1 MGVVARRPGRRDASC
16 ERAKARSDD
25 ILHESF
31 HASSSSRARSREGR
45 RSDARSFDRT
55 RRRAFVVSRH
65 ATRARDDANDD
76 RGDEG
81 FPKCR
86 AVERPRATRVHAVRS
101 RATSIPSTRSHSIAR
116 TRSIANSTARTRA
129 NRTFL
134 TFDPRGRRRRTKI
147 LDGSVWC
154 VRARAFVVRERRER
168 ERENRPTDQNRRDRV
183 ARRHLEGR
191 KGELVGEDELG
202 NKYYQDVS
210 SQQGR
215 NRWVVPPN
223 ADDYSA
229 ANVPRGWHGW
239 LHHANDEPGLPDAA
253 APTYEDDAP
262 RFARGT
268 SSAGTYLPKGH
279 FSRAK
284 PGEVTRSWA
293 RYQSWTPDR

>member
-1 MGVVARRPGRRDASC
+1 MRRALATTRTTIEATKVFQSVARS
-16 ERAKARSDD
+16 SD
-25 ILHESF
+25 
-31 HASSSSRARSREGR
+31 RAR
-45 RSDARSFDRT
+45 
-55 RRRAFVVSRH
+55 RA
-65 ATRARDDANDD
+65 
-76 RGDEG
+76 
-81 FPKCR
+81 
-86 AVERPRATRVHAVRS
+86 
-101 RATSIPSTRSHSIAR
+101 ST
-116 TRSIANSTARTRA
+116 
-129 NRTFL
+129 L
-134 TFDPRGRRRRTKI
+134 TKI
-147 LDGSVWC
+147 LDGSVW
-154 VRARAFVVRERRER
+154 
-168 ERENRPTDQNRRDRV
+168 
-183 ARRHLEGR
+183 HLEGR

-239 LHHANDEPGLPDAA
+239 LHHANDEPGLPNAA

>member
-1 MGVVARRPGRRDASC
+1 M
-16 ERAKARSDD
+16 
-25 ILHESF
+25 
-31 HASSSSRARSREGR
+31 
-45 RSDARSFDRT
+45 
-55 RRRAFVVSRH
+55 
-65 ATRARDDANDD
+65 
-76 RGDEG
+76 
-81 FPKCR
+81 
-86 AVERPRATRVHAVRS
+86 
-101 RATSIPSTRSHSIAR
+101 
-116 TRSIANSTARTRA
+116 
-129 NRTFL
+129 
-134 TFDPRGRRRRTKI
+134 
-147 LDGSVWC
+147 
-154 VRARAFVVRERRER
+154 RARAFVVRERRER
-168 ERENRPTDQNRRDRV
+168 ENCPTDENRRDRV

-215 NRWVVPPN
+215 NRWVVPPD

-239 LHHANDEPGLPDAA
+239 LHHANDEPGLPNAA

-262 RFARGT
+262 LFARGT
-268 SSAGTYLPKGH
+268 SSAGTHLPKGH

>member
-1 MGVVARRPGRRDASC
+1 MSRGRATARDARPRC
-16 ERAKARSDD
+16 
-25 ILHESF
+25 
-31 HASSSSRARSREGR
+31 
-45 RSDARSFDRT
+45 
-55 RRRAFVVSRH
+55 AF
-65 ATRARDDANDD
+65 ARD
-76 RGDEG
+76 
-81 FPKCR
+81 
-86 AVERPRATRVHAVRS
+86 VETIE
-101 RATSIPSTRSHSIAR
+101 TIALD
-116 TRSIANSTARTRA
+116 RSIANSNARTRT

-134 TFDPRGRRRRTKI
+134 TFDPRFRRRRTKI

-154 VRARAFVVRERRER
+154 VRERAFVVRERSVRER
-168 ERENRPTDQNRRDRV
+168 TVRLTNRRARV

-215 NRWVVPPN
+215 NRWVVPPD

-253 APTYEDDAP
+253 APTYEDAAP

-268 SSAGTYLPKGH
+268 SSAGTHLPKGH

>member
-1 MGVVARRPGRRDASC
+1 M
-16 ERAKARSDD
+16 
-25 ILHESF
+25 
-31 HASSSSRARSREGR
+31 
-45 RSDARSFDRT
+45 
-55 RRRAFVVSRH
+55 
-65 ATRARDDANDD
+65 
-76 RGDEG
+76 
-81 FPKCR
+81 
-86 AVERPRATRVHAVRS
+86 RV
-101 RATSIPSTRSHSIAR
+101 
-116 TRSIANSTARTRA
+116 
-129 NRTFL
+129 
-134 TFDPRGRRRRTKI
+134 
-147 LDGSVWC
+147 
-154 VRARAFVVRERRER
+154 RAFVVRERRER
-168 ERENRPTDQNRRDRV
+168 ERTVRLTNRRARV

-239 LHHANDEPGLPDAA
+239 LHHANDEPGLPNAA
-253 APTYEDDAP
+253 ALTYEDDAP

-268 SSAGTYLPKGH
+268 SSAGTHLPKGH